1 MTLAF
6 WKKIDLFNNKFSF
19 LFPILLATLLFGQ
32 IFFLI
37 IYHYLN
43 ISRPAFWVASVLAVL
58 LFARICNDIK
68 LFRPTWLDICMGA
81 FFAFVLISLF
91 MHGQYSY
98 QFFFKNYIGFM
109 VFPFIAGRLMHKDD
123 FKPFILTILFLTIV
137 AAFIVSLGLFFIP
150 EDEYNQD
157 RISTLFWNYDSNF
170 YGGIPT
176 NIFAG
181 FALAPLL
188 ILLHCPILKMRDSR
202 FLCWL
207 KLAAIFWCIW
217 LLLII
222 AIRSAILSGLLFSI
236 VAIVFFNYN
245 NVKILLKKITILL
258 SATLFSLVMLP
269 EERTDFLLSSYGQ
282 LIQAVKKRSEY
293 SSKNIE
299 KEKPSTVPR
308 VKLPEKSTLSN
319 AEIPQSGVPKLKKFL
334 PEMDCTTDCDSIN
347 VRYHLYLT
355 ALKMFKEKP
364 VLGIG
369 ANNYVVYLGETS
381 QQLSPH
387 NLTLYIFL
395 ELGTVGGGLY
405 LSIVGGLFFYFVR
418 NINRNTQSPYKNSIS
433 VIFLLWGGILL
444 MEQFSGNYFVT
455 YQFYAMTGILIS
467 AYQRTLMSKQE
478 ILSNA

>member
-1 MTLAF
+1 MTSEF

-19 LFPILLATLLFGQ
+19 LFPVLLAILLFGQ
-32 IFFLI
+32 ILFLI
-37 IYHYLN
+37 ANYYLN
-43 ISRPAFWVASVLAVL
+43 ISHPAWILAFMLLVL
-58 LFARICNDIK
+58 LSARIFSDRSA
-68 LFRPTWLDICMGA
+68 LHLTWMDICVVS
-81 FFAFVLISLF
+81 FFSLVITSLLI
-91 MHGQYSY
+91 HGQYSN
-98 QFFFKNYIGFM
+98 QLFFKYYIGFM
-109 VFPFIAGRLMHKDD
+109 VIPFIAGRFLHLYEL
-123 FKPFILTILFLTIV
+123 KPFILTVFYM
-137 AAFIVSLGLFFIP
+137 AIVSAIVISLALLFMP
-150 EDEYNQD
+150 SSEYNQD
-157 RISTLFWNYDSNF
+157 RISTLFWNYDPNF
-170 YGGIPT
+170 SGGIPS

-188 ILLHCPILKMRDSR
+188 ILLHCPIFKIRDSKFFWMKATLI
-202 FLCWL
+202 FLCVWV
-207 KLAAIFWCIW
+207 
-217 LLLII
+217 LLII
-222 AIRSAILSGLLFSI
+222 ATRSTILSGLLFSA

-245 NVKILLKKITILL
+245 NAKILLKKITILL

-299 KEKPSTVPR
+299 KEKPATVPR

-319 AEIPQSGVPKLKKFL
+319 EEIPQSGVSKLEKLL
-334 PEMDCTTDCDSIN
+334 PDMGCTTDCDSIN
-347 VRYHLYLT
+347 VRYHLYLN
-355 ALKMFKEKP
+355 ALKMFKENP

-444 MEQFSGNYFVT
+444 IEQFSGNYFVT